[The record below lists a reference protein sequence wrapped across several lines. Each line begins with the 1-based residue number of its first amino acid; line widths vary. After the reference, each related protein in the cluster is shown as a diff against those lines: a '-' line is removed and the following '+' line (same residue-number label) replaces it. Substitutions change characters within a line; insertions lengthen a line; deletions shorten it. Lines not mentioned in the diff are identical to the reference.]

1 MAHRPLGDT
10 PTTGRLSGRER
21 VAGRRPR
28 VRVHL
33 VRSVLGAGPAPPL
46 PACARASPLPARARA
61 SPLPARARPSFGSC
75 VDHLLPVGS
84 RVCPRITCCPCSGRV
99 RPVCGSPAA
108 RWITCVCLDHVLPV
122 FGPCSACVWIT
133 CCPLDHVCVLGPR
146 AARVRAVFGPCSAR
160 VWITCCPLDHVCVLG
175 PPGGGPGVI
184 RWSAGCPWERRLSNG
199 GQVIRWEWAARG
211 NGARGRGP
219 ACARTVPRPFLPVFG
234 PCSACAWITCCPLDH
249 VCVLGPPG
257 GGPGVIR
264 WSAGCPWALRL
275 SNGGQVIRWEWAA
288 RGNGARG
295 RGPARAPAP
304 LPAHARREQWRTGQ
318 RPRYAVR

>member
-46 PACARASPLPARARA
+46 PACARASPLPARARASPLPARARA

-184 RWSAGCPWERRLSNG
+184 RWSAGCPW
-199 GQVIRWEWAARG
+199 
-211 NGARGRGP
+211 
-219 ACARTVPRPFLPVFG
+219 
-234 PCSACAWITCCPLDH
+234 
-249 VCVLGPPG
+249 
-257 GGPGVIR
+257 
-264 WSAGCPWALRL
+264 ALRL